1 MATTVTAA
9 EIVQVQDWPAVYTDS
24 IARVMSLLERHGEG
38 ETLRIIAAVLDAR
51 GSQFAAGHVQRAV
64 ARIEQGA

>member
-1 MATTVTAA
+1 MAQSMTAG

-38 ETLRIIAAVLDAR
+38 ETLRIIAAVLEAR
-51 GSQFAAGHVQRAV
+51 GLQFAAGQVRRAV